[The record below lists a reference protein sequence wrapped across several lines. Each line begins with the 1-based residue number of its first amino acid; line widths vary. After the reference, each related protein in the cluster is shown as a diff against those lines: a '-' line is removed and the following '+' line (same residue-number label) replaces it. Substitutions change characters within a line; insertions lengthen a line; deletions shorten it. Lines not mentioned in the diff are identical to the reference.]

1 MHTRT
6 QWVSTALVGLFV
18 VLAVV
23 YVLGQYGP
31 PEPPQPPTPPQQQ
44 TGVAVL
50 TATLTVAQEIPP
62 PAMATP
68 PTAKGAAV
76 LLFDPTTNT
85 LNFTLAYAGLSGAA
99 VAAHFHEGAVGVA
112 GPVVQTICGPQ
123 NQNPLLG
130 ACSTSNS
137 GFLTGTWAVPA
148 GLVPTLLNGGL
159 YLNVHTQLNPA
170 GEIRGQINIP

>member
-1 MHTRT
+1 MRRRT
-6 QWVSTALVGLFV
+6 YWLSGAIVGLFV
-18 VLAVV
+18 VLAV
-23 YVLGQYGP
+23 YGQYGP
-31 PEPPQPPTPPQQQ
+31 PSEPPQPPTQTPQQQ

-50 TATLTVAQEIPP
+50 TATLTVAQEIPL

-68 PTAKGAAV
+68 PTARGAAV
-76 LLFDPTTNT
+76 LLFDPATNT

-99 VAAHFHEGAVGVA
+99 VAAHFHNGAVGAA

-130 ACSTSNS
+130 ACPAPNS
-137 GFLTGTWAVPA
+137 GFLTGTWVVPA
-148 GLVPTLLNGGL
+148 NLVQTLLNGGL

-170 GEIRGQINIP
+170 GEIRGQINP